1 MRQLPVI
8 DLTALRTP
16 CGDTSDVARLIDQ
29 ACRQSG
35 FFLVTGHGIDPQL
48 ADDLDK
54 TSRIFFALPESDKS
68 LIAMEHGG
76 TAWRGWFAIAD
87 EVTSGVPDQKEG
99 LYFGTELNAFDP
111 RVRNALPLHG
121 ANLFPTHPA
130 EMKNLVLRWMD
141 EVTALGRDLLRG
153 IALGLGIEGDWFN
166 SHLTADPTIL
176 FRIFAYPPLGDLGW
190 GVGEHTDYGLLTM
203 LWQDD
208 CGGLEVFSENRWLPV
223 EPIPNTFVCN
233 IGDMLERLTNGLYR
247 STPHRVRNISG
258 RTRLSLPL
266 FYDPSWTARVIP
278 LPIETPLQQLDAP
291 KRWDG
296 ADLLAWSGSYGDYLT
311 SKVSKAFP
319 KLEADILRS
328 NRDS

>member
-1 MRQLPVI
+1 
-8 DLTALRTP
+8 
-16 CGDTSDVARLIDQ
+16 
-29 ACRQSG
+29 
-35 FFLVTGHGIDPQL
+35 
-48 ADDLDK
+48 
-54 TSRIFFALPESDKS
+54 
-68 LIAMEHGG
+68 
-76 TAWRGWFAIAD
+76 
-87 EVTSGVPDQKEG
+87 
-99 LYFGTELNAFDP
+99 
-111 RVRNALPLHG
+111 
-121 ANLFPTHPA
+121 
-130 EMKNLVLRWMD
+130 
-141 EVTALGRDLLRG
+141 
-153 IALGLGIEGDWFN
+153 
-166 SHLTADPTIL
+166 
-176 FRIFAYPPLGDLGW
+176 
-190 GVGEHTDYGLLTM
+190 M

-208 CGGLEVFSENRWLPV
+208 CGGLEVFSDDRWLSV

-258 RTRLSLPL
+258 RTRLSFPL

-278 LPIETPLQQLDAP
+278 LPIKTPLPQLDAP